1 MSQSQPKS
9 QNNFVHISRKWSK
22 SVLLL
27 AVPKEK
33 SWTKWAVK
41 TELFH
46 HASSSQALHH
56 IF

>member
-9 QNNFVHISRKWSK
+9 QNNFVHISRKWLK

-46 HASSSQALHH
+46 CASSSQALHH